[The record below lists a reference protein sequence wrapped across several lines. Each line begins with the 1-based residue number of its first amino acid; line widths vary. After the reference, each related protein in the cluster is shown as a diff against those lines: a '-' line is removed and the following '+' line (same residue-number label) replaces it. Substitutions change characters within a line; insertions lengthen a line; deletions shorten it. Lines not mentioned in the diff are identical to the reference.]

1 MGAYA
6 IKVLAAR
13 CAFYLFIR
21 TRSYL
26 IFLARGR
33 QYPAMIWLV
42 LRTLISAFR
51 THGALALENLALRQ
65 QLAILQRSVK
75 RPRLSDLDRGF
86 WVLLRG
92 IWMDWDNVLVIVKSE
107 TVVRWH
113 RSGFRRYWTWKSRKR
128 RPGRPGVALEV
139 RELIREEVAKV
150 NYFLPEGSKVD
161 RFFNLPKELDPD
173 EDELTRSRKIRRSF
187 LEQKYADF
195 IAATYEG
202 RDQFDANV
210 PIKYQDG
217 RVGTLNA
224 TIFIVDLESNG
235 RGKASQ

>member
-1 MGAYA
+1 M
-6 IKVLAAR
+6 LADPD
-13 CAFYLFIR
+13 L
-21 TRSYL
+21 L
-26 IFLARGR
+26 ILDEPTNGLD
-33 QYPAMIWLV
+33 PA
-42 LRTLISAFR
+42 
-51 THGALALENLALRQ
+51 
-65 QLAILQRSVK
+65 
-75 RPRLSDLDRGF
+75 
-86 WVLLRG
+86 G
-92 IWMDWDNVLVIVKSE
+92 IV
-107 TVVRWH
+107 
-113 RSGFRRYWTWKSRKR
+113 
-128 RPGRPGVALEV
+128 EV

-150 NYFLPEGSKVD
+150 NYFLPEGSKVE